1 MIRNACSMAMARRTL
16 AAVFLAAIMAHGV
29 RAAGSVEI
37 FTTSGCSC
45 CVAWAKHLRSAGH
58 TVTVK
63 DVAMGELMRIK
74 LAAGIPALLAAC
86 HTAKIDGFAIEGH
99 VPAREIQRLL
109 TERPDAVGLAVPG
122 MPIGS
127 PGMEAG
133 SSRAA
138 YDVLL
143 VKKDGTNEVY
153 ASYAAIK

>member
-1 MIRNACSMAMARRTL
+1 MNWKRRGVAMAKLTLTAVLL
-16 AAVFLAAIMAHGV
+16 AAVVVPGA
-29 RAAGSVEI
+29 RAAGSVEM

-45 CVAWAKHLRSAGH
+45 CVAWARHLRNAGH

-63 DVAMGELMRIK
+63 DVAMGELARIK

-86 HTAKIDGFAIEGH
+86 HTAKIGGFAIEGH
-99 VPAREIQRLL
+99 VPSREIDRLL
-109 TERPDAVGLAVPG
+109 AERPDAVGLAVPG

-133 SSRAA
+133 STRVA

-143 VKKDGTNEVY
+143 VRKDGTTEVY

>member
-1 MIRNACSMAMARRTL
+1 MISNRSIAAMARLTL
-16 AAVFLAAIMAHGV
+16 AAVI
-29 RAAGSVEI
+29 AGAVIAPSAYASGNVDM

-58 TVTVK
+58 TVTVR
-63 DVAMGELMRIK
+63 DVATGELARIK

-86 HTAKIDGFAIEGH
+86 HTAKIGGFAIEGH
-99 VPAREIQRLL
+99 VPVREIERLL
-109 TERPDAVGLAVPG
+109 AERPDAVGLAVPG

-127 PGMEAG
+127 PGMEVG
-133 SSRAA
+133 STRAA

-143 VKKDGTNEVY
+143 VRKDGTTEVY